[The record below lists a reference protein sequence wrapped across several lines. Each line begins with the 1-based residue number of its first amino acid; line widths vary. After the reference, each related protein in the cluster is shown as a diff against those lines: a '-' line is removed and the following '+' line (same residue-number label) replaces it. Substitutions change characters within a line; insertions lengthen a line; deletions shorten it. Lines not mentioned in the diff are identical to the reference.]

1 MVPCEPVTRGNTMP
15 AKSIKKTTRDRDGMH
30 RILNAAIDEFCKAG
44 LAGAKLDTIAKDAD
58 VSKQLIHHYFGTKSD
73 LYIAVINEISA
84 QEIIELGKIDYEKHS
99 PDIAIRLFLERSY
112 DFFVN
117 WPMLAGLYNDQSLY
131 GAEHIP
137 ECRDLVQQCPK
148 ILARLKL
155 VIEKGKKQGIFR
167 KDIDAEKSLAAA
179 IMVTLG
185 GVTQGPIISTIV
197 PIDLSTDTNLQNWKE
212 FAIEFSLNALRG

>member
-1 MVPCEPVTRGNTMP
+1 MKERT
-15 AKSIKKTTRDRDGMH
+15 IKKTSRDRDGMQ
-30 RILNAAIDEFCKAG
+30 RILNAAINEFCRAG

-73 LYIAVINEISA
+73 LYIAAINEISTK
-84 QEIIELGKIDYEKHS
+84 EIIELGKIDYENHS
-99 PDIAIRLFLERSY
+99 PDIAIRLFLERSF
-112 DFFVN
+112 DFFIN

-155 VIEKGKKQGIFR
+155 VIEKGKQKGIFR

-185 GVTQGPIISTIV
+185 GITQGSVISTIV
-197 PIDLSTDTNLQNWKE
+197 PMNFSTEESLQHWKE
-212 FAIEFSLNALRG
+212 FAIEFSLSALRGQTM